1 MSAGYN
7 CSLSGAPCSEP
18 VVTRTGYVFERA
30 NLAHWFATQGAICPV
45 TRLPLNPTADVFPAA
60 PVMATTTTPTL
71 HGTMPAALGTLPGT
85 LPPGLGTLPGTLP
98 PGLGTLP
105 GTLPPGLGTM
115 PAPVPQQPYYPS
127 APAPAALSQPQQQQP
142 TMPQQH
148 ELQPLQQQPQP
159 QPQPQQPQ
167 PQQQYYSPAPAP
179 APMTSSN
186 GYPIAPAG
194 APTMP
199 PGAPTGPALTSS
211 PEPVPST
218 LTAAPAS
225 IAASPPSQAPG
236 SMTVAPSTAAV
247 YRMPSTSQYSGHP
260 SNAPP
265 GSLYGGNGDDA
276 ASSARAD
283 SIAGLSRAPTN
294 AGSMRIVGS
303 AAAPPDETAS
313 RRASQMQQM
322 LTDTELVDSLAGQD
336 YRYAPAL
343 AAGADGMTSTE
354 RLVAKAQAAKVY
366 RPWFVWIM
374 SALQIAGLVVS
385 LVVNKNVYGSL
396 IQTSPQFN
404 YMIGPA
410 SETLIRVG
418 ARFAPCMRDST
429 LLSVPSRGNSSIGCT
444 WPAAPLASGGVH
456 QCGFLDLCG
465 QFVSSSTP
473 ANQVT
478 ANQGFRFI
486 LPMFLHAGLV
496 HLLMN
501 LSVQLSLVKS
511 LEMDWG
517 WWRIA
522 PVYIL
527 SGIFGFLFGG
537 AFSPEFSPSVGCSGA
552 IFGMVALVLID
563 HIQTWKLLH
572 RPTAGL
578 MRLLFVIIITFFIG
592 LFPQVDNF
600 SHIGGFLI
608 GLLLGVVVM
617 PNINL
622 SCCSSAGRKAKPTLL
637 PGSAGAGDGGTNPR
651 SSGGWRLF
659 GFSPLNLAVRAAG
672 LIVAGVLFAVM
683 TSAFY
688 KGDGNSTCSWCKYID
703 CIPAFGQC
711 SVSGSS

>member
-1 MSAGYN
+1 MSSGYN
-7 CSLSGAPCSEP
+7 CSLSGAPCTDP

-45 TRLPLNPTADVFPAA
+45 THLPLNPTADVFPAA
-60 PVMATTTTPTL
+60 PVMATSTPTL

-85 LPPGLGTLPGTLP
+85 LPPG
-98 PGLGTLP
+98 GLGTLP

-115 PAPVPQQPYYPS
+115 PAPVPGTVQQQPYYEA
-127 APAPAALSQPQQQQP
+127 APAPAAL
-142 TMPQQH
+142 
-148 ELQPLQQQPQP
+148 
-159 QPQPQQPQ
+159 PQPQQPQ
-167 PQQQYYSPAPAP
+167 QQPPAMPQPQPQSKLQPLPPQQQEPQQQYYSPAPAP
-179 APMTSSN
+179 APMSN
-186 GYPIAPAG
+186 PYGYPVAPAG

-199 PGAPTGPALTSS
+199 PGAPTGLALTSS

-218 LTAAPAS
+218 LAAPTPAS
-225 IAASPPSQAPG
+225 IAASPPSQEPG
-236 SMTVAPSTAAV
+236 SIAAAASTAAV

-265 GSLYGGNGDDA
+265 GSVYGGGGGDA
-276 ASSARAD
+276 ASARAD

-294 AGSMRIVGS
+294 AGSMRIAGSS
-303 AAAPPDETAS
+303 AAPLDETAS
-313 RRASQMQQM
+313 RRASQMQEM

-366 RPWFVWIM
+366 RPWFVWII

-385 LVVNKNVYGSL
+385 LVVNKNFYGSL

-444 WPAAPLASGGVH
+444 WPAAPLASGGIH

-486 LPMFLHAGLV
+486 LPMFLHAGFV

-637 PGSAGAGDGGTNPR
+637 PGSAGAGDGSGTNPR
-651 SSGGWRLF
+651 SSSGWRLF

>member
-1 MSAGYN
+1 MSSGYN
-7 CSLSGAPCSEP
+7 CSLSGAPCTDP

-30 NLAHWFATQGAICPV
+30 NLAHWFTTQGAICPV

-60 PVMATTTTPTL
+60 PVMATTTPTL

-98 PGLGTLP
+98 PGLGT
-105 GTLPPGLGTM
+105 M
-115 PAPVPQQPYYPS
+115 PAPVPQQPDYPS
-127 APAPAALSQPQQQQP
+127 APAPAALPQPQQEQL
-142 TMPQQH
+142 TMSQQH

-159 QPQPQQPQ
+159 QAQQLQQQP
-167 PQQQYYSPAPAP
+167 YYSPAPAP
-179 APMTSSN
+179 APMAN
-186 GYPIAPAG
+186 PYGYPVVPAG

-199 PGAPTGPALTSS
+199 PGAPTGPALTNS
-211 PEPVPST
+211 PEPVLST
-218 LTAAPAS
+218 VAAAAPAS
-225 IAASPPSQAPG
+225 IAAPPPSQPPAPPSAPG
-236 SMTVAPSTAAV
+236 SMTAAASTAAV

-265 GSLYGGNGDDA
+265 ASLFGGGDDA
-276 ASSARAD
+276 ASARAD
-283 SIAGLSRAPTN
+283 SVAGLSRAPTN

-303 AAAPPDETAS
+303 AAPPPDETAS

-404 YMIGPA
+404 YMIGPS

-444 WPAAPLASGGVH
+444 WPTAPLASGGVH

-637 PGSAGAGDGGTNPR
+637 PGSAGAGGDGGTNPR

-672 LIVAGVLFAVM
+672 LIIAGVLFAVM

-688 KGDGNSTCSWCKYID
+688 KGDGDSTCSWCKYID